1 MHLSWIILISS
12 SVSSIDLSDFFI
24 PIRLEGDTDSSPK
37 NKAAQPER
45 RHNFSISLSFAKDM
59 ELCPTHLMPRG
70 IKASNNSLEYSGWP
84 VTLSSRIKNAFEPDC
99 LISSRTLETSLC
111 LIFLP

>member
-1 MHLSWIILISS
+1 MAS

-45 RHNFSISLSFAKDM
+45 RHNFSISLSFAKEM
-59 ELCPTHLMPRG
+59 ELCPTHLMPSG
-70 IKASNNSLEYSGWP
+70 INALNNSLEYSGCP
-84 VTLSSRIKNAFEPDC
+84 ATLSSKIKNVFEPDC
-99 LISSRTLETSLC
+99 LISSTTIETGLC